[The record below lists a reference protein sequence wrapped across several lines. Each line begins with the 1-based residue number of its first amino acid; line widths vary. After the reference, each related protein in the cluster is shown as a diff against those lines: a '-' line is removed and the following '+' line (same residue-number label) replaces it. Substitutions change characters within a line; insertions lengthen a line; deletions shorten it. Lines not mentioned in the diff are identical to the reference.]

1 MASRDESGQ
10 MTIMIVGFAL
20 VLAMAVAVVTD
31 ASAAYLRR
39 QGLDTLAD
47 GAALSAA
54 DAAAS
59 GEEAYGRGLD
69 IQLVLTEPEAQQA
82 VVDYLVRV
90 GAYHEFPGLAPQVRV
105 DRAAHRVTVSLT
117 APLRLPLT
125 VPGSPARTVVGA
137 TGSAEV
143 TLDP

>member
-1 MASRDESGQ
+1 
-10 MTIMIVGFAL
+10 MTIMIVGFAV

-59 GEEAYGRGLD
+59 GDEAYHGGVGAE
-69 IQLVLTEPEAQQA
+69 LVLTEPEAQRA

-90 GAYHEFPGLAPQVRV
+90 GAYGTYPGLAPHVSV
-105 DRAAHRVTVSLT
+105 DRADHRVTVSLS
-117 APLRLPLT
+117 APLHLPLT
-125 VPGSPARTVVGA
+125 VPGSPDRASVGA
-137 TGSAEV
+137 TSSAEV
-143 TLDP
+143 TIDP

>member
-1 MASRDESGQ
+1 MAERDERGQ

-59 GEEAYGRGLD
+59 GKEAYHGGVGVE
-69 IQLVLTEPEAQQA
+69 LVLTEHEAQAA

-90 GAYHEFPGLAPQVRV
+90 GAYARYPGVAARV
-105 DRAAHRVTVSLT
+105 SVDQDDHRVTVALT

-143 TLDP
+143 TVDP